1 MEYANSD
8 ELVGGDKNEN
18 AKITRDILA
27 GTLGAKRNAV
37 LLNAGMSIY
46 LAKDGLSIQD
56 GINIAKDTID
66 TGKAKYQMERFIKY
80 SNEVC

>member
-1 MEYANSD
+1 
-8 ELVGGDKNEN
+8 
-18 AKITRDILA
+18 
-27 GTLGAKRNAV
+27 
-37 LLNAGMSIY
+37 MSIY

>member
-1 MEYANSD
+1 M
-8 ELVGGDKNEN
+8 K
-18 AKITRDILA
+18 KIQAINNHVVA
-27 GTLGAKRNAV
+27 E
-37 LLNAGMSIY
+37 
-46 LAKDGLSIQD
+46 DGLSIQD